1 LSLPNIDP
9 SGVITIREGQ
19 AAPIEL
25 PDMDVIEGDIN
36 TISAF
41 VKKRYPCP
49 STQSSLGL
57 QFIDKDR
64 VIVTVDREKF
74 EITVEIDPEHPRGS
88 VVKGKLSLAPEL
100 IQFNINGSKSFTREE
115 LVKLIKF
122 NKMWFASRDQAET
135 LLESYMAFRA
145 EVNANISKTNDTRGN
160 VENNYKKT
168 VKTGVPDSFVL
179 NIPVFKGQDKRQ
191 FRVEIEIEATDASV
205 RFWLVSVELHDLI
218 QIESEQILQKQL
230 ECCKDFVVVYK

>member
-1 LSLPNIDP
+1 
-9 SGVITIREGQ
+9 
-19 AAPIEL
+19 
-25 PDMDVIEGDIN
+25 
-36 TISAF
+36 
-41 VKKRYPCP
+41 
-49 STQSSLGL
+49 
-57 QFIDKDR
+57 
-64 VIVTVDREKF
+64 
-74 EITVEIDPEHPRGS
+74 
-88 VVKGKLSLAPEL
+88 
-100 IQFNINGSKSFTREE
+100 
-115 LVKLIKF
+115 
-122 NKMWFASRDQAET
+122 MWFASRDQAET

-145 EVNANISKTNDTRGN
+145 EVNANIGKTNDTRGN